1 MLTEQRKPRKRA
13 EKATEGAA
21 PVMPLASR
29 ARVDGPTAKGHAGR
43 RSIKKLADP
52 SLMSCPISTP
62 TRSEGAIETGATE
75 RSAMRKVA
83 LDLGGKKTTYC
94 EVAEG
99 AVVQRA
105 TVSEV
110 TSLRSLLGPEQP
122 AATVAI
128 EACREAWH
136 VHDLLSS
143 WGNEVLLVD
152 TTRSRQL
159 GIGQH
164 GRKTDRIDAEVL
176 ARAVERGGI
185 PLAHVLS
192 PHRRELRR
200 QIGVRRALVQ
210 MRTNLVT
217 TIRGLSREDGHKL
230 PSSAT
235 ENFAAVARRA
245 VDSTLLSLLEPLLV
259 MLEALEPQLAVAE
272 QELGKICNQEPVIAQ
287 LTTAPGVGAL
297 IAASFVSVIDD
308 AKRFKDAH
316 QVESY
321 IGLVPSENT
330 TGGRRRVGAISKKG
344 NPYLRALLVQGA
356 WVVLTKVSK
365 DDPLR
370 QWAEAVSKRRG
381 NRIAV
386 IAVARRLV
394 GILWALWRDG
404 SVYEPAAL
412 GRRSARGIRKN
423 AQDLEFRAEQLAC
436 ASRKRSCRLLSQEV
450 TQPSS

>member
-1 MLTEQRKPRKRA
+1 MPTDEQDAAGRLMA
-13 EKATEGAA
+13 DGTA
-21 PVMPLASR
+21 PVTPLASR
-29 ARVDGPTAKGHAGR
+29 ARVDGPPAKGRARR
-43 RSIKKLADP
+43 RSTKKLADP
-52 SLMSCPISTP
+52 SQMSCPISTP
-62 TRSEGAIETGATE
+62 TRSEGAIETGAKE

-94 EVAEG
+94 EVADG

-110 TSLRSLLGPEQP
+110 TSLRSLLGPDQP

-128 EACREAWH
+128 EACREAWY

-143 WGNEVLLVD
+143 WDNQVLLVD

-210 MRTNLVT
+210 TRANLVT
-217 TIRGLSREDGHKL
+217 TIRGLSREDGNKL
-230 PSSAT
+230 PSSSTAA
-235 ENFAAVARRA
+235 FAAAARKA
-245 VDSTLLSLLEPLLV
+245 VDNTLLPLLEPLLV
-259 MLEALEPQLAVAE
+259 TLEALEPQLAVVE
-272 QELGKICNQEPVIAQ
+272 QALGKLCSQEPVIAQ

-308 AKRFKDAH
+308 AKRFKNAH

-321 IGLVPSENT
+321 IGLVPSEHT

-344 NPYLRALLVQGA
+344 NPYLRALLVRGA
-356 WVVLTKVSK
+356 WNVLCRAGAG
-365 DDPLR
+365 DPLR
-370 QWAEAVSKRRG
+370 LWGEAVAKRRG

-386 IAVARRLV
+386 IAVARRMV
-394 GILWALWRDG
+394 GILWAIWRDG

-412 GRRSARGIRKN
+412 GRRSTRGVRKN
-423 AQDLEFRAEQLAC
+423 AQELQFRAEQLAR
-436 ASRKRSCRLLSQEV
+436 ASRKASCRLLSQEV
-450 TQPSS
+450 TQPS